1 MALRKNPYEVN
12 MLIGGF
18 DAGKGAS
25 LYFMDYMA
33 SLVKVD
39 KAAHGYCSYFILSV
53 MDKYWKPNMTL
64 DEGIDL
70 ITKVRLVLVCL
81 CPTFSFERVL
91 ILCLSSDTI
100 IFSHPSRPITFAVHH
115 RNPHALHCQYAELCR
130 QGRGQGRHSRDQAA
144 WSRATRNPLSSEIV
158 NGSSPRISGIINI
171 KYQCNAST
179 RYISALS
186 TARSF

>member
-1 MALRKNPYEVN
+1 LTLASFSLFSGELAVALRKNPYEVN

-33 SLVKVD
+33 SLIKVD

-70 ITKVRLVLVCL
+70 ITKVRPCACV
-81 CPTFSFERVL
+81 
-91 ILCLSSDTI
+91 
-100 IFSHPSRPITFAVHH
+100 
-115 RNPHALHCQYAELCR
+115 
-130 QGRGQGRHSRDQAA
+130 
-144 WSRATRNPLSSEIV
+144 
-158 NGSSPRISGIINI
+158 
-171 KYQCNAST
+171 
-179 RYISALS
+179 
-186 TARSF
+186 